1 MPVCITGM
9 HRSGTSLVTNLL
21 RSCGLYLGKEDELLP
36 PSPDNL
42 DGYWENR
49 RFVGLNDEI
58 LLTLGSAWDSPSNAG
73 AEVWPFEERFNS
85 LRVRAEILVREF
97 VDREPWG
104 WKDPRMSL
112 TLPFWQSL
120 DGILMPFWLG
130 RGQKLKVVVCLRDP
144 LEVFRS
150 LQDRHFT
157 PSVSGLDLWLT
168 YNRRILDTVLPEDRI
183 VTHYDAYFQ
192 NACDELTRVLDFA
205 GLAVPLEVIQKSARI
220 VSSSLRHKRSS
231 VTALPAANV
240 SPEVID
246 LYEALCAE
254 ANHLQPLNSYSTST

>member
-9 HRSGTSLVTNLL
+9 HRSGTSLVANLL

-49 RFVGLNDEI
+49 RFVGISDEI
-58 LLTLGSAWDSPSNAG
+58 LITLGSAWDSPSTSA

-85 LRVRAEILVREF
+85 LRVRAEILVEEF
-97 VDREPWG
+97 TEHEPWG
-104 WKDPRMSL
+104 WKDPRTSL

-120 DGILMPFWLG
+120 NGMLMPFWLG
-130 RGQKLKVVVCLRDP
+130 RGQRLKIVVCLRDP
-144 LEVFRS
+144 MEVFQS
-150 LQDRHFT
+150 LQARHFT
-157 PSVSGLDLWLT
+157 PSLSGLDLWLT

-183 VTHYDAYFQ
+183 VTHYDAYFE
-192 NACDELTRVLDFA
+192 NPCDELKRVLDFA
-205 GLAVPLEVIQKSARI
+205 GLAVSPEVIQKSARI

-231 VTALPAANV
+231 VTSQSTANV
-240 SPEVID
+240 NSEVID
-246 LYEALCAE
+246 LYEALCTE
-254 ANHLQPLNSYSTST
+254 ANHLQPLNSYSTSR